1 MKPRLTIA
9 VALLIMATVGTA
21 PAAAQ
26 TASVGTAGAGTLQVK
41 PLVEKKIAK
50 LPEGP
55 LFWRVETFATLT
67 QAQAAAGPMSLAAE
81 SNGKAWLFTLGP
93 AGGSSAGGTKM
104 VEVGPLPT
112 IAAAEYLLRVNEASG
127 PPGSVTPVHSHP
139 GSEAAYVLAG
149 EQSFKTPHG
158 VTRVAAG
165 KAEAGHGPGM
175 PMQVSSSGPENL
187 RALVMFVVDASKPFS
202 KPETMP

>member
-1 MKPRLTIA
+1 MKPRLTSA

-21 PAAAQ
+21 PVAAQ
-26 TASVGTAGAGTLQVK
+26 TASVGTAGAGTLVVK

-50 LPEGP
+50 VPDGP
-55 LFWRVETFATLT
+55 LFWRVETFATLA

-93 AGGSSAGGTKM
+93 AGGSSAGGAKM

-112 IAAAEYLLRVNEASG
+112 IAASEYLLRVNEASG

-175 PMQVSSSGPENL
+175 PMQVSSSGSENL